1 MIRQLSD
8 TDAGTVD
15 VIKGNT
21 KIIAASMYFD
31 RDLQIENNLEK
42 MERVLQHA
50 KNTGVL
56 IASGT
61 NARSALWNDRVTN
74 ERGRILEEFITTIQ
88 LYFLNE
94 ESSDTNFSNSIDKS
108 NIDLTIINPQ
118 LIRSVTGWEISG
130 QEILSDHRII
140 KFNINPG
147 YSR

>member
-94 ESSDTNFSNSIDKS
+94 ESSDTNFSNSIGKS

-118 LIRSVTGWEISG
+118 LIRSVTEWEISG